1 MAEWAAQ
8 APAFGLV
15 FARCGGLL
23 ALAPPLGTRQF
34 PLALRLGLAAVLA
47 AALAPVAELTP
58 QVGAVTICEYS
69 ALLVREA
76 AIGLATGF
84 AAALVFHAFT
94 VAGGLLDSF
103 LGAGSATQRAEGIG
117 PLATL
122 SWTLAAAVFVAID
135 GHHLVIRAL
144 AEGLRVL
151 PVGGPVAAGEL
162 AAMADAVRAMLAAGV
177 QIAAPTLAAIYVA
190 EVVLAACDRLAPAA
204 GLAEAALPVR
214 WTAALLG
221 FAVSAPLF
229 VALVSEHGARAV
241 RALAQ
246 MTTLLGGG

>member
-162 AAMADAVRAMLAAGV
+162 AAMADAVRAMLGAGV
-177 QIAAPTLAAIYVA
+177 QIALRGRGGAGGLRPAGARSRA
-190 EVVLAACDRLAPAA
+190 RGGGAA
-204 GLAEAALPVR
+204 GALDGGAAGFRGVGAAVR
-214 WTAALLG
+214 GAGVGAWCARGA
-221 FAVSAPLF
+221 
-229 VALVSEHGARAV
+229 GARTDDDAAG
-241 RALAQ
+241 RRLR
-246 MTTLLGGG
+246 

>member
-1 MAEWAAQ
+1 VAEWAAQ
-8 APAFGLV
+8 APVFGLV

-34 PLALRLGLAAVLA
+34 PVTLRLGLAAVLA
-47 AALAPVAELTP
+47 AALAPVAAVAP
-58 QVGAVTICEYS
+58 HVGAVTIGGYA

-76 AIGLATGF
+76 ALGLATGF

-94 VAGGLLDSF
+94 VAGGLVDSF
-103 LGAGSATQRAEGIG
+103 LGTGSAAQRAEGAG
-117 PLATL
+117 PLAAL

-135 GHHLVIRAL
+135 GHHLVLRAL

-151 PVGGPVAAGEL
+151 PVGGPMAAGEL
-162 AAMADAVRAMLAAGV
+162 AAVGGAVRAMLAAGV
-177 QIAAPTLAAIYVA
+177 AIAAPTLAAIYVA
-190 EVVLAACDRLAPAA
+190 EVVLAAFDRLAPGA
-204 GLAEAALPVR
+204 GLVEAALPVR

-229 VALVSEHGARAV
+229 VALVAEQGTRAV
-241 RALAQ
+241 QALAE
-246 MTTLLGGG
+246 MTVLLGGG

>member
-1 MAEWAAQ
+1 VADWTAQ

-34 PLALRLGLAAVLA
+34 PLALRMGLAAVLA
-47 AALAPVAELTP
+47 AALTPVAVMAP
-58 QVGAVTICEYS
+58 GGGAVAIGEYA

-103 LGAGSATQRAEGIG
+103 LGAGSAAQRAEGAG

-122 SWTLAAAVFVAID
+122 SWALAAAVFVAID
-135 GHHLVIRAL
+135 GHHLVLRAL

-151 PVGGPVAAGEL
+151 PVGGSVAAGEL
-162 AAMADAVRAMLAAGV
+162 AAIAGAVRAMLGAGV
-177 QIAAPTLAAIYVA
+177 AIAAPTLAAIYVA
-190 EVVLAACDRLAPAA
+190 EVVLAAFDRLAPGA

-229 VALVSEHGARAV
+229 VALVAEHGGRAV
-241 RALAQ
+241 QALTE
-246 MTTLLGGG
+246 MTMLLGGG